1 MTISNGY
8 TRRQAM
14 LLGASVSA
22 LGFGAWPAWAAALI
36 PTPRQTAG
44 PFYPDTLPLDDDND
58 LVVVKGQ
65 PRPAKGEVVH
75 VWGRVVDE
83 GGQTLSGVRV
93 EIWQCDSHG
102 VYHHPADRGGADPGF
117 QGFGHTVTA
126 ADGGYRFRTI
136 KPVPYTGRVPHIH
149 FAVRGARV
157 QNFTTQMYLAD
168 YPANE
173 RDFIFRRIE
182 PKARAG
188 VLVTFQPAAELF
200 GAGAVAGR
208 FDIVL
213 ARSLFGG

>member
-1 MTISNGY
+1 MTTLNAY
-8 TRRQAM
+8 TRRQAL
-14 LLGASVSA
+14 LLGASAAA
-22 LGFGAWPAWAAALI
+22 LGLGPWPAWAALT
-36 PTPRQTAG
+36 PTPRQSAG
-44 PFYPDTLPLDDDND
+44 PFYPETLPLDDDND

-83 GGQTLSGVRV
+83 NGRPLAGERV
-93 EIWQCDSHG
+93 EIWQCDALG
-102 VYHHPADRGGADPGF
+102 VYHHPAAGGGADPGF

-149 FAVRGARV
+149 FAVRGPRV
-157 QNFTTQMYLAD
+157 QNFTTQLYLAD
-168 YPANE
+168 HPDNE
-173 RDFIFRRIE
+173 RDFIFRRID

-188 VLVTFQPAAELF
+188 VLVQFQPAPELF

-213 ARSLFGG
+213 AKSLFSG